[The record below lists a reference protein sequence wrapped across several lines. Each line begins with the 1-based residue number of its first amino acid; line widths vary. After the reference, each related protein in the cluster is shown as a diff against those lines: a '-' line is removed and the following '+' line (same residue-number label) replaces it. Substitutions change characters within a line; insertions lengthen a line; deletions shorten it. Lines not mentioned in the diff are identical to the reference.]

1 MTIYD
6 YEIYKDLNTTG
17 NKLFCTFSQEEDL
30 DTLIKE
36 IICKYTILY
45 NKIFILFIKE
55 NNEYV
60 CTYNLDLNNVNQ
72 ILNNTISVHRKKDYN
87 VLYSL
92 NGLNEVI
99 KLENNNVFLDKDI
112 RYNIN
117 WSNYKNSILL
127 TQHNKLKQ
135 LETKLHRIIEI

>member
-72 ILNNTISVHRKKDYN
+72 ILHNTISVHRKKDFN
-87 VLYSL
+87 VLYTINSL
-92 NGLNEVI
+92 NQVI
-99 KLENNNVFLDKDI
+99 KEHNNGKIDNNFE
-112 RYNIN
+112 IN
-117 WSNYKNSILL
+117 WCNYRNSILL
-127 TQHNKLKQ
+127 TQNSKLKQ